1 MRLWESINM
10 PAKILL
16 MILIFLPGCG
26 LLRFFKE
33 HPFQIKAVI
42 EGEIKGH
49 KIHCEKNLD
58 VANGK
63 WGVMCSIDNGL
74 DIKYRVRPL
83 TNEQTQVEF
92 LVGKSKDGREKVI
105 AMPRVVVKRAHSAR
119 TVTTSKNSYI
129 TVVAERIK

>member
-1 MRLWESINM
+1 M
-10 PAKILL
+10 PAKLLL

-33 HPFQIKAVI
+33 QPFQIKATV

-49 KIHCEKNLD
+49 KIFCEKTLQLGD
-58 VANGK
+58 GK